1 MKTQIPQQ
9 VWVQAIAR
17 GLYQLGSA
25 FLIFYTPIIFVNYGN
40 LSATEVGFA
49 VGGGAISGFIGN
61 ILGGILTDSPR
72 FGRKL
77 TLLMSA
83 GCAIAS
89 TTLAV
94 FTDSLPFLLMVNIIF
109 GISTGLYWTAADASV
124 MDITTP
130 EQRQEAFS
138 LLGVADN
145 LGYGIGTLSGGLLL
159 KLLHPVELVFA
170 AGAVAFL
177 GLFILLAVAMQK
189 IQPEASNTQQIQKG
203 WQTALTDKRL
213 MIYLLVNTL
222 FITYMA
228 LVGGTLPLY
237 FVNFDGTSDATVS
250 NLFTF
255 GYVGLGALLQVPVI
269 KAVSKLR
276 YITSLMISIGI
287 WGVGFFLVWLLKYLP
302 NSGEV
307 YQIAIF
313 GTFAIAT
320 IIYKPTSSAWISQ
333 LSPPSLRG
341 VYTAIAYQ
349 CWAIGYV
356 IGPIIGGWAIDQT
369 PTVAGNTWLFI
380 ALSTLSGLV
389 VLQLLNQQNSTSTEK
404 IVTEN

>member
-1 MKTQIPQQ
+1 MKTQIPLQ

-40 LSATEVGFA
+40 LTATQVGFA
-49 VGGGAISGFIGN
+49 VGGGAISGFAGN
-61 ILGGILTDSPR
+61 ILGGVLTDSPK

-89 TTLAV
+89 ATLAV
-94 FTDSLPFLLMVNIIF
+94 FTDSLPLLLMVNIIF

-138 LLGVADN
+138 ILGVADN
-145 LGYGIGTLSGGLLL
+145 LGYGVGTLGGGLLL
-159 KLLHPVELVFA
+159 KLLHPVQLLFA

-177 GLFILLAVAMQK
+177 ALFILFAVGMRENRQEDSTEK
-189 IQPEASNTQQIQKG
+189 IQKG

-237 FVNFDGTSDATVS
+237 FVNFAGTSDATVS

-269 KAVSKLR
+269 KVISKLS
-276 YITSLMISIGI
+276 YLTSLTISIGI
-287 WGVGFFLVWLLKYLP
+287 WGLGFFLIWLLKYSP
-302 NSGEV
+302 NTGEL
-307 YQIAIF
+307 YQIAVF
-313 GTFAIAT
+313 GVFAIAT

-369 PTVAGNTWLFI
+369 PAVAGNTWLII
-380 ALSTLSGLV
+380 ALSTLSGFV
-389 VLQLLNQQNSTSTEK
+389 VLQVLNQQNSPSTEK